1 MAFAPAYP
9 HGSPQP
15 IADDVFVVRGSIKM
29 NPIIRISRNMV
40 VIRHGGELTLVNPI
54 RLSGG
59 GLAELDG
66 LGKVTNLLRLGAFHG
81 LDDPFYMQRYQ
92 PTFWSQTGGTTYTKP
107 NIDREL
113 SEGCELPF
121 PGATFF
127 AFEGT
132 IQPEGAIVL
141 DKGAG
146 LLLTTDA
153 IQHYG
158 DFSYSNFPARV
169 MLPLLGFSKT
179 TLVGPIWLKFMTP
192 EGASLKD
199 NFTRLLQLP
208 FDSVVAAHGT
218 LLADG
223 GHAATTRAVQ
233 KAFSGA

>member
-9 HGSPQP
+9 HGNPQP

-40 VIRHGGELTLVNPI
+40 VIRHGGELTLVNPV
-54 RLSGG
+54 RLSDD

-81 LDDPFYMQRYQ
+81 LDDPFYMWRYQ
-92 PTFWSQTGGTTYTKP
+92 PTFWSQTGGTTYTEP

-113 SEGCELPF
+113 KEGCELPF
-121 PGATFF
+121 PDAAFF

-132 IQPEGAIVL
+132 SQPEGAIVL

-179 TLVGPIWLKFMTP
+179 TLIGPVWLKFMTP
-192 EGASLKD
+192 EGASLED

-208 FDSVVAAHGT
+208 FDSVVGAHGT
-218 LLADG
+218 LLANG
-223 GHAATTRAVQ
+223 GHAAIARAVQ
-233 KAFSGA
+233 KAFPEA